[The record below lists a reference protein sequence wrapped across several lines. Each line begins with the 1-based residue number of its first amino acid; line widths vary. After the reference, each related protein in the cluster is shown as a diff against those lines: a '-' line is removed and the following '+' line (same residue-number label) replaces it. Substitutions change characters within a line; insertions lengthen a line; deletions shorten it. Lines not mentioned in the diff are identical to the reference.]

1 MNRLLM
7 HELGILD
14 ESITQAGQTIQK
26 LLNERIGK
34 NTEYIVLVVSK
45 LIYFIDN

>member
-1 MNRLLM
+1 ML
-7 HELGILD
+7 ELGLFSD

-34 NTEYIVLVVSK
+34 NTEYILRYNSSFK
-45 LIYFIDN
+45 